1 MSNQCIIYNFLQQ
14 FKELDYWNI
23 TEYGN
28 CYAGATLRVAIPT
41 VWFHLMFT
49 LCIAS
54 DVRTQK

>member
-41 VWFHLMFT
+41 VWFQHFVYFMH
-49 LCIAS
+49 CE
-54 DVRTQK
+54 